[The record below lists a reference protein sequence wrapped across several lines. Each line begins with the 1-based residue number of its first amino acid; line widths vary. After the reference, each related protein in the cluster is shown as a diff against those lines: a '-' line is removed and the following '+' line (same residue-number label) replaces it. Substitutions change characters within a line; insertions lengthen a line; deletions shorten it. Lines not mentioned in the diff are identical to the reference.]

1 MNRPAPAE
9 IYVAKSLQGRIVAF
23 ARCLDEV
30 RIYRPDD
37 MYEKVITITHQQWEE
52 HKISYG
58 NRSDIVLYNDTV
70 NAAWQRV
77 GFSDSI
83 DRGSAKRI
91 KLPIGHYFP
100 RIWRGI
106 YDISNSYRYN
116 SVNSRKIYG
125 NTYIGS
131 NVAASSIFDTLEL
144 LFRYVEPASENRSA
158 FGHKIREV
166 LILTCTEV
174 ETAWRSVLEAN
185 STEKKNSYT
194 TRDYSTLLEPMRLK
208 EWSVAL
214 KDYPDLGEF
223 SPFYSWDRSRP
234 TKSLSWYDT
243 YNAVKHHREERF
255 KLATLGNLIDAA
267 ASLHILQS
275 AQFGPEMYHR
285 FFGNERS
292 PFYTVKHPV
301 HDISDIYIPD
311 FISDGE
317 MKAAQYFK

>member
-1 MNRPAPAE
+1 MTE

-23 ARCLDEV
+23 ARCADEV

-37 MYEKVITITHQQWEE
+37 MYEKVITITHQEWED
-52 HKISYG
+52 HKNSYG
-58 NRSDIVLYNDTV
+58 DRSDMTIYSDTV
-70 NAAWQRV
+70 NAAWQRLGV
-77 GFSDSI
+77 MDSI
-83 DRGSAKRI
+83 DRASAKKI
-91 KLPIGHYFP
+91 KLPIGRYFP

-106 YDISNSYRYN
+106 YDGDNYYSYN
-116 SVNSRKIYG
+116 SVDARGMYGKI
-125 NTYIGS
+125 YIGS
-131 NVAASSIFDTLEL
+131 NVAVSSIFDALEL

-185 STEKKNSYT
+185 SSERKQRYT
-194 TRDYSTLLEPMRLK
+194 TKDYSALLEPMRLN

-214 KDYPDLGEF
+214 KDYPDLGQF
-223 SPFYSWDRSRP
+223 PPFCSWERSCP
-234 TKSLSWYDT
+234 TKSLSWYDA

-255 KLATLGNLIDAA
+255 NLATLGNLIDAA
-267 ASLHILQS
+267 ASLHIMQS

-301 HDISDIYIPD
+301 HDLSDIYISD
-311 FISDGE
+311 FISDSK
-317 MKAAQYFK
+317 MNATQYFK